1 MPALYVVNLGC
12 AKNQVDLEYMLG
24 QLLPRRFTLAARP
37 EQADVLLV
45 NTCAFIE
52 AATAESCAVIRELAA
67 AKRAHQRLLVSGCL
81 PQRYGETLAADI
93 PAVDRW
99 VPLRD
104 EARIFEIIAEWHPA
118 APALPVDG
126 SRSRISPRHYAY
138 LRIADGCNHACSFCT
153 IPAIRGRMR
162 SVPPD
167 ALLREAQQLADEGV
181 IELNLIAQ
189 DTSGYGSDLS
199 AGQRLAALLSRLC
212 GINGIE
218 WIRLQY
224 LYPATLGADL
234 LAVIAAEPK
243 LCKYIDVPLQHIAD
257 TVLRSMRRPGRDATE
272 RLLAAIAATVPGV
285 TLRTTLIVGYPL
297 EGDAEFDQLAALVRS
312 GRFQR
317 LGVFEYS
324 REQGTPAYGLGD
336 PVAPEEKRR
345 RRHELMALQQRVS
358 LAHNQRMVGATV
370 PVIVDEVDRRGR
382 ARGRTQ
388 GDAPD
393 VDNAVQIARAAAHRP
408 GAVIPVTIT
417 RAAAYD
423 LHGTPA
429 LTRRS

>member
-1 MPALYVVNLGC
+1 M
-12 AKNQVDLEYMLG
+12 DL
-24 QLLPRRFTLAARP
+24 
-37 EQADVLLV
+37 
-45 NTCAFIE
+45 
-52 AATAESCAVIRELAA
+52 
-67 AKRAHQRLLVSGCL
+67 
-81 PQRYGETLAADI
+81 
-93 PAVDRW
+93 
-99 VPLRD
+99 
-104 EARIFEIIAEWHPA
+104 
-118 APALPVDG
+118 
-126 SRSRISPRHYAY
+126 
-138 LRIADGCNHACSFCT
+138 
-153 IPAIRGRMR
+153 
-162 SVPPD
+162 
-167 ALLREAQQLADEGV
+167 
-181 IELNLIAQ
+181 ELNLIAQ

-218 WIRLQY
+218 WVRLQY

-272 RLLAAIAATVPGV
+272 RLLAAIAATV
-285 TLRTTLIVGYPL
+285 
-297 EGDAEFDQLAALVRS
+297 
-312 GRFQR
+312 
-317 LGVFEYS
+317 FEYS

-358 LAHNQRMVGATV
+358 LAHNQRLVGATV